1 MLYLLCFLKYISK
14 ICILSKQNNIV
25 MITWY
30 FLLQSETILLL
41 VIYLTLCCLLVITE
55 SFDPLNK
62 GQGIQVRS
70 RTRRRHRDGF
80 PQPRRRVSSS
90 LIFLAFSFVSYF
102 PILNFHVFAFW
113 SKKTISFILH
123 FFKRDFFHNW
133 RIFLFWFYNSC
144 YRLSS
149 FFKVSKFSF

>member
-1 MLYLLCFLKYISK
+1 MLYLLCFLKYTSK
-14 ICILSKQNNIV
+14 ICILAKQYKWLPDISSSSLRLYL
-25 MITWY
+25 TK
-30 FLLQSETILLL
+30 
-41 VIYLTLCCLLVITE
+41 VIYLTLCFLLVITE

-90 LIFLAFSFVSYF
+90 LIFLAFCFIYYF
-102 PILNFHVFAFW
+102 PILNFNVFAFW
-113 SKKTISFILH
+113 SKKPYLFILH

-133 RIFLFWFYNSC
+133 RIFLFCF
-144 YRLSS
+144 L
-149 FFKVSKFSF
+149 